1 MKKKYLLAM
10 MFMCL
15 LGTSCMSSP
24 EEDMIRADHVQNI
37 SSGGNKW
44 SRFLPIMD
52 DETFS
57 VNGLINELD
66 APVIAS
72 GKMFEI
78 SQVPAEPILSKFPG
92 ASLYFDQEAGFNI
105 LRDTIPY
112 IHDKYDQSIISEK
125 RDSLGITILE
135 HSIDVDLK
143 QDAAI
148 RHLSVVFPQTPG
160 VLKLIAMPVAD
171 VYYWRYTFTLQT
183 DRVLL
188 DGEEVSLT
196 SHIKY
201 DVNIYFNRIYDSR
214 ANKQ

>member
-1 MKKKYLLAM
+1 MAVYYSDPRKDKYTNMKFCQGQYKKACADLPPVTDEIEKKKANEK
-10 MFMCL
+10 
-15 LGTSCMSSP
+15 SP
-24 EEDMIRADHVQNI
+24 QR
-37 SSGGNKW
+37 KL
-44 SRFLPIMD
+44 F
-52 DETFS
+52 
-57 VNGLINELD
+57 NELID
-66 APVIAS
+66 DFFDGGIDS
-72 GKMFEI
+72 DK
-78 SQVPAEPILSKFPG
+78 ILIG

-148 RHLSVVFPQTPG
+148 RHLSVVFPQTSG
-160 VLKLIAMPVAD
+160 ILKLIAMPVAD

-183 DRVLL
+183 DKVLL

-196 SHIKY
+196 SPIRY
-201 DVNIYFNRIYDSR
+201 DVNIYFNRLYDSR
-214 ANKQ
+214 ANKH